1 MTKSNILSPIL
12 PIGLQSIRDGRILPE
27 PCPYALALLPQRSS
41 THMTSQIIAST
52 STALPN
58 ANVIVLEPSPAQS
71 TENVSISNI
80 FESVNRTTDQNI
92 SLQASDNPA
101 MRRMKRKKII
111 VKLRSIVK
119 RSHCIVRYGLVT

>member
-27 PCPYALALLPQRSS
+27 PYPYALALLPQRSS

-80 FESVNRTTDQNI
+80 FESVYRTTDQNI